1 MTSFVK
7 ITKKNYRLYLNRII
21 EIEKF
26 SFLSPWSQNAFIEEI
41 GNSISYLWG
50 LAVDKILAGYICFW
64 MYDSEIQLINIA
76 VHPQQRKKGFGHYLL
91 KRMINEGISR
101 GMRNV
106 WLEVRPSN
114 IVAKNL
120 YRRLGFEE
128 LGRRPGYYRDTNEDA
143 IIMALALSEIEMAV

>member
-1 MTSFVK
+1 MISFVK
-7 ITKKNYRLYLNRII
+7 ITKKNYRFYLDRII

-50 LAVDKILAGYICFW
+50 LTADKILAGYICFW
-64 MYDSEIQLINIA
+64 MYESEIQLINIA
-76 VHPQQRKKGFGHYLL
+76 IHPQQRKKGFGHYLL
-91 KRMINEGISR
+91 KKMINEGISR
-101 GMRNV
+101 DMRNV

-114 IVAKNL
+114 IVARNL

-128 LGRRPGYYRDTNEDA
+128 LGRRPGYYRDSNEDA
-143 IIMALALSEIEMAV
+143 IVMALTLSELEMAV